1 MELRLWLLSTECKGT
16 ARAGL
21 FPKGQ
26 RARSEPMVV
35 TAPTGSSPIMLK
47 QGRGDGSNRFCWQPS
62 SRQAGQ
68 SLVHSG
74 IQPASEDS
82 RSQNLPLSSGEGPEY
97 RLKWES
103 WPMDGR

>member
-1 MELRLWLLSTECKGT
+1 MLSIECKGT

-47 QGRGDGSNRFCWQPS
+47 QGRGDDSNRVCWQPS

-74 IQPASEDS
+74 IQQQVRTAEARTYLSAQERD
-82 RSQNLPLSSGEGPEY
+82 QNTG
-97 RLKWES
+97 
-103 WPMDGR
+103 